1 MWNNENKMQNFLF
14 NFQQGRQGLKVGYT
28 IEWNTN
34 ATLSMITPE
43 TIDLTPKNPFMT
55 QAYGSNS

>member
-1 MWNNENKMQNFLF
+1 
-14 NFQQGRQGLKVGYT
+14 VGYT